1 MNYPKILPVIL
12 CGGSGSRLWPLS
24 RESFPKQ
31 YLSINSNEG
40 KTFLQKT
47 QERLNGLD
55 NVEDPIIICNEAHR
69 FIVAEQLRAINISPK
84 KMSKGVRL
92 ITILLLALLA
102 VLFAIG
108 GKFLLTLP
116 LTLASLA
123 LVKLKGL
130 SLIQLISLYRLIQTL
145 RNSGR
150 FSFNQ
155 YQNNNSSSLSTNEA
169 YKILNLDINKKPTKE
184 ALNKAYQKIQKK
196 IHPDISPETAR
207 LSTLVNE
214 ARDILLKNFI

>member
-1 MNYPKILPVIL
+1 MNIIIYLLVIL
-12 CGGSGSRLWPLS
+12 VIL
-24 RESFPKQ
+24 
-31 YLSINSNEG
+31 Y
-40 KTFLQKT
+40 FL
-47 QERLNGLD
+47 
-55 NVEDPIIICNEAHR
+55 
-69 FIVAEQLRAINISPK
+69 LRWWSNISPK

-92 ITILLLALLA
+92 VTISLLVLLA
-102 VLFAIG
+102 VLFALG

-130 SLIQLISLYRLIQTL
+130 SLIQLLSLYRLIQTL

-155 YQNNNSSSLSTNEA
+155 NQSNNSSTLSLSEA

-184 ALNKAYQKIQKK
+184 TVNRAYQKIQKK
-196 IHPDISPETAR
+196 IHPDVSPETSR
-207 LSTLVNE
+207 LSAIVNE
-214 ARDILLKNFI
+214 AKEVVLRDLN